1 MSQPTNLLQQVQTY
15 QMSELALLQN
25 SYFFLGKSNKKFKNF
40 ENMTANLGDTV
51 TFDLPPRFTVTN
63 SLVANFQAADQRVQ
77 TLTVDKQASV
87 SYSFTSQQYIFN
99 VEDYMAKFGKSA
111 IAELGAQIEA
121 DVASLCVT
129 APYRF
134 YGDGV
139 NQINSYEQL
148 ANALA
153 LYRNFGAPRTN
164 TMGVLQDVAVPPIVN
179 SGLSQFA
186 LKRNDE
192 SAMSWEVG
200 SFSNCEWFESNLL
213 PTHIAGTEGQVGSTL
228 TVVSTTLDAN
238 GAVTAITFSGCNAAN
253 DASSVLVND
262 SFQFKDGV
270 SGFSNMRFL
279 TFIGHLPCNN
289 PVQFRATATAAST
302 GGSQVTVSISPPLQ
316 VAAVN
321 NQNINQPIR
330 PGMQCTVLPSHRAG
344 VIYAGDPL
352 FLAMPQLPDQSP
364 YVTGNAVDPDSGASF
379 RHYYGTVFGQN
390 SMGTIRDCIWGKTL
404 VPDYALKLV
413 FTL

>member
-1 MSQPTNLLQQVQTY
+1 
-15 QMSELALLQN
+15 MSELALLQN
-25 SYFFLGKSNKKFKNF
+25 SYFFLSKSNKRYKNF

-63 SLVANFQAADQRVQ
+63 SLVANFQPADQRVQ
-77 TLTVDKQASV
+77 TLTVDQQASV

-99 VEDYMAKFGKSA
+99 VEDYMMKFGKAA
-111 IAELGAQIEA
+111 IAELGAQIESN
-121 DVASLCVT
+121 VASLCVT
-129 APYRF
+129 APFRF

-153 LYRNFGAPRTN
+153 LYRNFGAPRTG

-213 PTHIAGTEGQVGSTL
+213 PTHIAGTEGQVGSVL
-228 TVVSTTLDAN
+228 TVVATTLDAN
-238 GAVTAITFSGCNAAN
+238 GAVTAIEFSGCNAAN
-253 DASSVLVND
+253 DAASVLAYD

-289 PVQFRATATAAST
+289 PVQFRATANATST
-302 GGSQVTVSISPPLQ
+302 GASHVTVSIYPPLQ
-316 VAAVN
+316 VAATN
-321 NQNINQPIR
+321 DQNINQAIQ

-390 SMGTIRDCIWGKTL
+390 QMGTIRDCIYGKTL
-404 VPDYALKLV
+404 VPEYCMKLV